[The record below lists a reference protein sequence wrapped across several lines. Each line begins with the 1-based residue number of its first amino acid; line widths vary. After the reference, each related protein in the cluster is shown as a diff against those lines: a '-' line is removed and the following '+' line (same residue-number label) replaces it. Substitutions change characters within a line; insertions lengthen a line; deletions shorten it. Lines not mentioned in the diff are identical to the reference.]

1 MATPRIVPRANGGG
15 ALGHSSLGWG
25 GAFITNVTA
34 SSATEGGKLIL
45 AADDGA
51 VMATGHRLGV
61 IEFKG
66 AEDASNNMTTGARIE
81 ALAADTFST
90 TANETSLKFY
100 TTTGNAD
107 EKLALTLDNNQ
118 DATFAGNVVVTSATD
133 GIIHTNTGT
142 VTQGTS
148 ITTGVTLNTSSGVI
162 TTHATAVNADE
173 NVQFTVTN
181 SVCKTTSVI
190 LLSMQDLNTVDHAQL
205 VCATN
210 EINNGSFIITLA
222 NTDTDAASSA
232 TANKIHFLIINP
244 S

>member
-1 MATPRIVPRANGGG
+1 MATPKIVPRGSGEGG
-15 ALGHSSLGWG
+15 LGTAAKGWG
-25 GAFITNVTA
+25 DVFITNTTT
-34 SSATEGGKLIL
+34 SSATQGGKLTL
-45 AADDGA
+45 TADDGA
-51 VMATGHRLGV
+51 VMADNHRLGV

-66 AEDASNNMTTGARIE
+66 AEDTSNTHSIGARIE
-81 ALAADTFST
+81 AICRDAWDASNNDAA
-90 TANETSLKFY
+90 LQFY
-100 TTTGNAD
+100 TTNGTT
-107 EKLALTLDNNQ
+107 ESKVLTLDADK
-118 DATFAGNVVVTSATD
+118 DATFEGNVVVTSATD

-142 VTQGTS
+142 VTQGTN
-148 ITTGVTLNTSSGVI
+148 ITTGVTLNTTSGVI
-162 TTHATAVNADE
+162 TTHATAINADE

-210 EINNGSFIITLA
+210 EINNGNFIITLA